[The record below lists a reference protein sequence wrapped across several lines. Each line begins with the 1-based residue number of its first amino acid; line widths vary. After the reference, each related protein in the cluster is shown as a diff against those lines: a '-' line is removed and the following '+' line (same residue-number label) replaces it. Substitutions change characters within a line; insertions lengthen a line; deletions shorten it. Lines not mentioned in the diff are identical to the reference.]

1 MIKDLTLDYKGEL
14 EVILFL
20 MLCNMFESV
29 VILADNALKYF

>member
-20 MLCNMFESV
+20 MLYNMFESV